1 MKAAEWIDRAK
12 AVRGWDSDYRAA
24 KELGITRSAMSQIRT
39 GDSSTLGED
48 TALRVAQVLGIPVAG
63 IIIDQAAERSKN
75 PEVRA
80 ALKEEAARLYIMLS
94 GAGRRLKRLIT
105 LRMPPPAMV

>member
-1 MKAAEWIDRAK
+1 MKAAEWIDRVK
-12 AVRGWDSDYRAA
+12 AARGWESDYRAA
-24 KELGITRSAMSQIRT
+24 KELGIGRQTISTYRNR
-39 GDSSTLGED
+39 DSTLDEE
-48 TALRVAQVLGIPVAG
+48 TALKVAAAIGVPVAG

-105 LRMPPPAMV
+105 LRMPPPAMA